1 MRDWFI
7 ITAIFIIIVGGD
19 IMMQTHLNKTADELI
34 NNLQD
39 LKQKT
44 ILTKETEN
52 RENIK
57 KQINEIDEKWEEI
70 NKTWAEIVV
79 HQELDN
85 IHQSLT
91 KAKSNIEE
99 GGLEDALQEI
109 ETALFFVEHVKQR
122 EKISLKNIF

>member
-7 ITAIFIIIVGGD
+7 ITAIIIIIVGGD
-19 IMMQTHLNKTADELI
+19 IMMQTHLNRTADELI

-44 ILTKETEN
+44 ILAKETEN

>member
-44 ILTKETEN
+44 ILAKETEN

-70 NKTWAEIVV
+70 NKTWAVI
-79 HQELDN
+79 N
-85 IHQSLT
+85 
-91 KAKSNIEE
+91 KS
-99 GGLEDALQEI
+99 
-109 ETALFFVEHVKQR
+109 
-122 EKISLKNIF
+122 KI

>member
-44 ILTKETEN
+44 ILVKETEN

-99 GGLEDALQEI
+99 GGLEDAIQEI

>member
-34 NNLQD
+34 NNLRD

-44 ILTKETEN
+44 ILAKETEN

>member
-1 MRDWFI
+1 MRDWLI
-7 ITAIFIIIVGGD
+7 ITAIIIIIIGGD

-44 ILTKETEN
+44 ILAKETEN

>member
-7 ITAIFIIIVGGD
+7 ITAIIIIIVGGD

-44 ILTKETEN
+44 ILAKETEN

-99 GGLEDALQEI
+99 GGLEDAIQEI

>member
-44 ILTKETEN
+44 ILAKETEN

-57 KQINEIDEKWEEI
+57 KQINEMDEKWEEI

>member
-1 MRDWFI
+1 MVKDKSFARKKKLNKIERKTHERLVHYNCNIYNNSRWRYYDE
-7 ITAIFIIIVGGD
+7 
-19 IMMQTHLNKTADELI
+19 THLNKTADELI

-44 ILTKETEN
+44 ILAKETEN

-99 GGLEDALQEI
+99 GGLEM
-109 ETALFFVEHVKQR
+109 HSK
-122 EKISLKNIF
+122 K

>member
-44 ILTKETEN
+44 ILAKETEN

-99 GGLEDALQEI
+99 GGLEDAIQEI
-109 ETALFFVEHVKQR
+109 ETALFFV
-122 EKISLKNIF
+122 

>member
-7 ITAIFIIIVGGD
+7 ITAIFIIIEGGD

-44 ILTKETEN
+44 ILAKETEN

-99 GGLEDALQEI
+99 GGLEDAIQEI

>member
-7 ITAIFIIIVGGD
+7 ITAIIIIIVGGD
-19 IMMQTHLNKTADELI
+19 IMMQTHLNRTADELI

-44 ILTKETEN
+44 ILAKETEN

-85 IHQSLT
+85 IQQSLT

>member
-44 ILTKETEN
+44 ILAKETEN

-99 GGLEDALQEI
+99 GGLEDAIQEI
-109 ETALFFVEHVKQR
+109 ETALVFVEHVKQR

>member
-44 ILTKETEN
+44 ILAKETEN

>member
-44 ILTKETEN
+44 ILAKETEN

-99 GGLEDALQEI
+99 FGLEDSLQEI

-122 EKISLKNIF
+122 EKISLKYIF

>member
-1 MRDWFI
+1 MKR
-7 ITAIFIIIVGGD
+7 IFIIIVGGD
-19 IMMQTHLNKTADELI
+19 VMMQTHLNKTADELI

-44 ILTKETEN
+44 ILAKETEN

-99 GGLEDALQEI
+99 GGLEDAIQEI

>member
-1 MRDWFI
+1 MRDWLI
-7 ITAIFIIIVGGD
+7 ITAIIIIIVGGD

-44 ILTKETEN
+44 ILAKETEN

-57 KQINEIDEKWEEI
+57 KQINEIDEKWEKI

-85 IHQSLT
+85 IQQSLT

-109 ETALFFVEHVKQR
+109 ETVLFFVEHVKQR

>member
-44 ILTKETEN
+44 ILAKETEN

-99 GGLEDALQEI
+99 GGLEDAIQEI

-122 EKISLKNIF
+122 EKISLKNIY

>member
-1 MRDWFI
+1 MRDWLI
-7 ITAIFIIIVGGD
+7 ITAIIIIIVGGD
-19 IMMQTHLNKTADELI
+19 IMMQTHLNRTADELI

-44 ILTKETEN
+44 ILAKETEN

-85 IHQSLT
+85 IQQSLT

>member
-44 ILTKETEN
+44 ILAKETEN

-99 GGLEDALQEI
+99 GGIEDAIQEI

>member
-1 MRDWFI
+1 MRDWLI
-7 ITAIFIIIVGGD
+7 ITAIIIIILGGD

-44 ILTKETEN
+44 ILAKETEN

-70 NKTWAEIVV
+70 NKTWAKIVV

-85 IHQSLT
+85 IQQSLT

>member
-44 ILTKETEN
+44 ILAKETEN

-99 GGLEDALQEI
+99 GGLEDAIQEI

-122 EKISLKNIF
+122 EKISLKSIF

>member
-1 MRDWFI
+1 MRDWLI
-7 ITAIFIIIVGGD
+7 ITAIIIIIVGGD

-44 ILTKETEN
+44 ILAKETGN

-70 NKTWAEIVV
+70 NKTWAKIVV

-85 IHQSLT
+85 IQQSLT

-109 ETALFFVEHVKQR
+109 ETSLFFVEHVKQR

>member
-1 MRDWFI
+1 MRDWLI
-7 ITAIFIIIVGGD
+7 IISIIVIIVGGD
-19 IMMQTHLNKTADELI
+19 IIMQTHLNRTADELI

-44 ILTKETEN
+44 ISAKKIDN
-52 RENIK
+52 RENII
-57 KQINEIDEKWEEI
+57 KQINEIEKQWDKI
-70 NKTWAEIVV
+70 NKTWAKIVV

-85 IHQSLT
+85 IQQALT

-99 GGLEDALQEI
+99 GSLEDALQEI
-109 ETALFFVEHVKQR
+109 ETALFFLEHVKQR

>member
-19 IMMQTHLNKTADELI
+19 VMMQTHLNKTADELI

-44 ILTKETEN
+44 ILAKETEN

-99 GGLEDALQEI
+99 GGLEDAIQEI

>member
-1 MRDWFI
+1 MRDWLI
-7 ITAIFIIIVGGD
+7 ITAIIIIIVGGD

-44 ILTKETEN
+44 ILAKETEN

-85 IHQSLT
+85 IQQSLT

>member
-44 ILTKETEN
+44 ILAKETEN

-70 NKTWAEIVV
+70 
-79 HQELDN
+79 
-85 IHQSLT
+85 HQSLT

-99 GGLEDALQEI
+99 GGLEDAIQEI

>member
-1 MRDWFI
+1 MRDWLI
-7 ITAIFIIIVGGD
+7 ITAIIIIILGGD

-44 ILTKETEN
+44 ILAKETEN

-85 IHQSLT
+85 IQQSLT

>member
-7 ITAIFIIIVGGD
+7 ITAIFIIIVCGD

-44 ILTKETEN
+44 ILAKETEN

-99 GGLEDALQEI
+99 GGLEDAIQEI

>member
-7 ITAIFIIIVGGD
+7 IIAIFIIIVGGD

-44 ILTKETEN
+44 ILAKETEN

-99 GGLEDALQEI
+99 GGLEDAIQEI

>member
-19 IMMQTHLNKTADELI
+19 IMMQTHLNRTADELI

-44 ILTKETEN
+44 ILAKETEN

-85 IHQSLT
+85 IQQSLT